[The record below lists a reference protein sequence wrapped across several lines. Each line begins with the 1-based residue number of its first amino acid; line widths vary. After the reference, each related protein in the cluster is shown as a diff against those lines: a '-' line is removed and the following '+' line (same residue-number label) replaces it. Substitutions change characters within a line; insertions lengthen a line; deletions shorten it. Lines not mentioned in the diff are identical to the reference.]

1 MLVASGRALPVL
13 AARPATDD
21 RPSVLASPDDWKQFF
36 PQPDRRVDQGLRGS
50 DNYGLAEPV
59 VCNPVACVGSDG
71 LGARSASDPS
81 LQATYTSNRDRPR
94 PHQADLHRP
103 TEGQRRRPK
112 AMHERDMTVRE

>member
-59 VCNPVACVGSDG
+59 VCDPVACIGSDG
-71 LGARSASDPS
+71 LGARTASDQS
-81 LQATYTSNRDRPR
+81 LRATYTSNRRARTRPICTDR
-94 PHQADLHRP
+94 
-103 TEGQRRRPK
+103 
-112 AMHERDMTVRE
+112 REVSVGDRKPCMSAT